1 MESSEKKKIN
11 KTERVE
17 FRCTKSFKSALDE
30 IAQQNNTTLSKVV
43 ESICADKIREYFS
56 NVVQIKSTSADKNER
71 VRSSSQAERDEII
84 WQKMEEGA
92 TPTETANWLNEN
104 GYKPARGEAFTLAS
118 VNKIRNR
125 LKKERA

>member
-1 MESSEKKKIN
+1 MGSSEKKKVN

-17 FRCTKSFKSALDE
+17 FRCTKGFKRSLED
-30 IAQQNNTTLSKVV
+30 IAEQNDTTLSKVV

-56 NVVQIKSTSADKNER
+56 DVVQIKSHVTDKKLMRGSE
-71 VRSSSQAERDEII
+71 SQAERDEII
-84 WQKMEEGA
+84 WQKLLEGA

-104 GYKPARGEAFTLAS
+104 GYKPARSEEFTLAS

-125 LKKERA
+125 LKRERK